1 MLVTSAPAALLSK
14 PTPRSN
20 FCQISFSCAQIDEF
34 RQGHA
39 GKEPLHDRDN
49 IRACAHKDAFFTH
62 TFGLYEETTA
72 EMMRL
77 LPLQKNHWFFLGKA
91 GSTTSLHVDPAFTHA
106 WLTVLSGVKVVKL
119 YRPHTANRQI
129 FHTARNERTEPSE
142 APYVA
147 TLGPG
152 DTLYIPAFWPH
163 SVVNEEDSV
172 ATTSRR
178 RARASCEDCSEVP
191 DLCRT

>member
-1 MLVTSAPAALLSK
+1 RETTLAEFVGTPACASAVWTHPLEERNGVACPETLLSV
-14 PTPRSN
+14 
-20 FCQISFSCAQIDEF
+20 
-34 RQGHA
+34 
-39 GKEPLHDRDN
+39 
-49 IRACAHKDAFFTH
+49 AHKDTFFTH

-119 YRPHTANRQI
+119 YRPDTANRQI

-172 ATTSRR
+172 AISGNYFTSASASVVRR
-178 RARASCEDCSEVP
+178 LLGSVGFV
-191 DLCRT
+191 